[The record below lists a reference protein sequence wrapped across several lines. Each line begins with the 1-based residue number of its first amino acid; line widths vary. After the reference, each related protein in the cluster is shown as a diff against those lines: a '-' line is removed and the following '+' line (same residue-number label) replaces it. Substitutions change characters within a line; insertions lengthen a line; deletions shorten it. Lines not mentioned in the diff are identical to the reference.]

1 MSKSTRNTG
10 TPWTTSANAELRR
23 LSFTDGG
30 RVTFCGTPDLVKF
43 LSAYGLP
50 ASTHTITLP

>member
-1 MSKSTRNTG
+1 MSKSTRNSGMPWDAEGG
-10 TPWTTSANAELRR
+10 TAEALVHGRW
-23 LSFTDGG
+23 